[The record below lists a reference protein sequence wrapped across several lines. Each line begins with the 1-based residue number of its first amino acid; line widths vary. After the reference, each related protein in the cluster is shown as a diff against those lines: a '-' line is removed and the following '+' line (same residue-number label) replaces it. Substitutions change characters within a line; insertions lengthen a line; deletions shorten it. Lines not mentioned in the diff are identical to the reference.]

1 MQLKLTW
8 RVLEQNKDINV
19 LVSDEQ
25 ELIETMH
32 VMYEKG
38 LISKEKM
45 EATSYVQGMRS
56 KKHINLLL
64 TYKEA
69 NIYSG
74 DILLI

>member
-1 MQLKLTW
+1 M
-8 RVLEQNKDINV
+8 EQNRDLNL

-25 ELIETMH
+25 ELIETMRIL
-32 VMYEKG
+32 YEKG

-45 EATSYVQGMRS
+45 ESTKYAQGLRT
-56 KKHINLLL
+56 KTHINLLL